1 MMKGSGEHGAVP
13 TERRGWGPWQ
23 EGRRGLWRQPH
34 RAVPETPS
42 ERLVAG
48 TAGDRAVWAP
58 GASLHRGCRLARRA
72 SSVVPGPLRE
82 EAGLGAADRPLEP
95 PGPCPSH
102 RHLRGCPPIAVCWAA
117 SRPCGGHGALP
128 GMCLGPALPDKPAE
142 TWEGGRAAP
151 HQGSQALTGFSLR
164 VPPTALPSPAAEAER
179 VLVAD
184 WCLLSDGSYLKPNQQ
199 GAGRSQTLPGLATTG
214 TWVQASLHQGH
225 DLQKQS
231 VPHPSSGAVAGRPVA
246 SWGVS
251 LSPTSGPALP
261 GAPSVR
267 LCVPCFFPAEWAHQP
282 FPINPC
288 PCFPVPSKIPSGFQ
302 SIWVQKTS
310 GTLRQ
315 EDFGLLCFGG
325 WAVAKAKTN

>member
-1 MMKGSGEHGAVP
+1 MGLCPLREG
-13 TERRGWGPWQ
+13 GWGPWQ
-23 EGRRGLWRQPH
+23 EGRRVLWRQPH

-58 GASLHRGCRLARRA
+58 GAPLHRGCRLARRA
-72 SSVVPGPLRE
+72 SSAAPGPLRE
-82 EAGLGAADRPLEP
+82 EADLGAADRPLEP
-95 PGPCPSH
+95 PGPCPSRH
-102 RHLRGCPPIAVCWAA
+102 HLRGCPPIAVCRAA

-128 GMCLGPALPDKPAE
+128 RMCLGPALPDKPAE
-142 TWEGGRAAP
+142 TWEGGLAAP
-151 HQGSQALTGFSLR
+151 HQGCRAPTSLSPR
-164 VPPTALPSPAAEAER
+164 VSPAALPSPVPEAER
-179 VLVAD
+179 EFVAD
-184 WCLLSDGSYLKPNQQ
+184 WCLPSEGSYLKLNQQ
-199 GAGRSQTLPGLATTG
+199 GAGRSQTFPGLTTTG

-231 VPHPSSGAVAGRPVA
+231 VPHPSSRAVAGRAVA
-246 SWGVS
+246 SRGVS

-267 LCVPCFFPAEWAHQP
+267 LCVPCFFRAEWAHQP

-288 PCFPVPSKIPSGFQ
+288 PSFPVPSKIPSGFQ
-302 SIWVQKTS
+302 SIWVQETS
-310 GTLRQ
+310 GTPRQ